1 MAKTRHNRSRR
12 HKQRGGELAGNP
24 PSAWGWALGT
34 AGNGWNQ
41 FMNSLT
47 LHPGESQVAAKSNDL
62 VPNKMSGGK
71 RRSRSRSRSRSRK
84 GGNLGAVLNQAAVPL
99 VLLGANQ
106 VIGKKLSKR
115 TRKH

>member
-1 MAKTRHNRSRR
+1 MARTRRHRTRR

-24 PSAWGWALGT
+24 PSSWGWALGT

-62 VPNKMSGGK
+62 VPNKMAGGK
-71 RRSRSRSRSRSRK
+71 RRYKSKSRSRK
-84 GGNLGAVLNQAAVPL
+84 GGNMAAVVNQAVVPL
-99 VLLGANQ
+99 ALLGANQ
-106 VIGKKLSKR
+106 MFGKRR